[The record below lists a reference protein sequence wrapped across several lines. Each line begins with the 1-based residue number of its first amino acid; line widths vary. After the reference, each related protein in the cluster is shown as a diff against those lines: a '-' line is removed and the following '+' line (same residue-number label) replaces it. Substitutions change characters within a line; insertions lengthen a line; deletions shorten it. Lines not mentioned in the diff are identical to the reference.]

1 MQTIFYSKNTRGI
14 AKYNWLQASYS
25 FSFANF
31 YDPKRESFGKLRVLN
46 DDIIAPSNGF
56 GTHPHRNMEIVS
68 IPLSGQL
75 AHKDSLNHE
84 EVINTGDIQVMS
96 AGSGIQHSEY
106 NPNKTEYCNLLQI
119 WIIPNRLNVEP
130 RYDQKSFS
138 KDLEENKWNCVVA
151 PKNNTIENALWIHQ
165 NAYFNLAT
173 LEASKSLAYK
183 LNDPNNACYVFII
196 YGEVNIE
203 ANMLEAKDALGIL
216 KTNEFTIKATAESRV
231 LVIETP
237 L

>member
-1 MQTIFYSKNTRGI
+1 MKTFYYPKNTRGS
-14 AKYNWLQASYS
+14 ADYGWLQANYS

-31 YDPKRESFGKLRVLN
+31 YDHERENFGKLRVLN
-46 DDIIAPSNGF
+46 DDMIAPAKGF

-96 AGSGIQHSEY
+96 AGSGIKHSEY
-106 NPNKTEYCNLLQI
+106 NPSETEACNLLQI
-119 WIIPNRLNVEP
+119 WIIPNKLNVEP

-138 KDLEENKWNCVVA
+138 SALEENQWNCVVA
-151 PKNNTIENALWIHQ
+151 PKNTVENALWVHQ

-173 LEASKSLAYK
+173 LEAGKSLSYELK
-183 LNDPNNACYVFII
+183 DCNNGCYVFLIS
-196 YGEVNIE
+196 GEINNE
-203 ANMLEAKDALGIL
+203 DNLLSEKDALGIL
-216 KTNEFTIKATAESRV
+216 ETDQFTLEATEKSKV
-231 LVIETP
+231 LVIEVP